1 MIGSING
8 LMSIFIPNP
17 AFLKFHKRLTRSAPR
32 RLAIPSRVVCS
43 IKIQA
48 CKMWA
53 YHRQGSFP
61 AGLRQEVHGYM
72 QVLALGQ
79 VGVAALA
86 PVAGLGVGGQLLH
99 P

>member
-1 MIGSING
+1 
-8 LMSIFIPNP
+8 
-17 AFLKFHKRLTRSAPR
+17 
-32 RLAIPSRVVCS
+32 
-43 IKIQA
+43 
-48 CKMWA
+48 MWA

-86 PVAGLGVGGQLLH
+86 AVAGLGVGGQLLH

>member
-1 MIGSING
+1 LLGNSFSCS
-8 LMSIFIPNP
+8 LQ
-17 AFLKFHKRLTRSAPR
+17 HKR
-32 RLAIPSRVVCS
+32 
-43 IKIQA
+43 QA

-61 AGLRQEVHGYM
+61 AGLRQEVNCDV

-86 PVAGLGVGGQLLH
+86 LVAGLRVGGQLLH